1 MCEFW
6 YVVCCFNYTLNLG
19 GGFKHSLFSLLLG
32 EDSHFFQ
39 KGWNHQ
45 PVILY
50 LLKPEK
56 HLRTTPNLDREAG
69 PVSPPPKLKHVELP
83 PEVEVG
89 WKRCWG
95 MDVMDLE
102 VTPKW
107 LWKVRE
113 SAQNALIFGFPIYL
127 PTWMVDVYGKWVGKY
142 TIHRF
147 CGILWVRE
155 SKSPKMHPKCHY
167 YSLGLWDVMSLWW
180 AILEEPIFSQ
190 RRNGPSKRVATR
202 WGGVVEHQAVRVW
215 GSIGIFPDP
224 SIEIFGITLL
234 WHH

>member
-32 EDSHFFQ
+32 EDSHFFKRVETTNQ
-39 KGWNHQ
+39 
-45 PVILY
+45 LY
-50 LLKPEK
+50 YILLKPEK

-89 WKRCWG
+89 WWTAGCWG

-127 PTWMVDVYGKWVGKY
+127 PTWMVDVYGKLVGKY
-142 TIHRF
+142 TIYIDSVGF
-147 CGILWVRE
+147 CG
-155 SKSPKMHPKCHY
+155 
-167 YSLGLWDVMSLWW
+167 
-180 AILEEPIFSQ
+180 
-190 RRNGPSKRVATR
+190 
-202 WGGVVEHQAVRVW
+202 
-215 GSIGIFPDP
+215 
-224 SIEIFGITLL
+224 
-234 WHH
+234 